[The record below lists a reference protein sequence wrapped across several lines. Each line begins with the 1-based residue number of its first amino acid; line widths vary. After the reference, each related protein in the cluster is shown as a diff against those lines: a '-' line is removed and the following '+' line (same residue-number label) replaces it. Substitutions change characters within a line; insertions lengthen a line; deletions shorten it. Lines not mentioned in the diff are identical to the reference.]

1 MLKLNASYSKKVP
14 ADTEFSSK
22 SFHASLEVEL
32 SDAITPEGIKAK
44 IHETFEL
51 VKASVES
58 EINNT
63 PTQQRQQQE
72 PPSRQNNTQS
82 RPFRGNPANSDAPA
96 SEKQFKLLFDLGNRS
111 GVRVNDLA
119 RERFNVGGYAQLSKG
134 QCSQLIDELVRL
146 SDKAA

>member
-1 MLKLNASYSKKVP
+1 MLKLNASFSKKVP
-14 ADTEFSSK
+14 AETEFSSK

-51 VKASVES
+51 VRASVES
-58 EINNT
+58 EINSV
-63 PTQQRQQQE
+63 PVQPRQPE
-72 PPSRQNNTQS
+72 PVNHQAPAQS
-82 RPFRGNPANSDAPA
+82 RPFRGGSPNSDAPA
-96 SEKQFKLLFDLGNRS
+96 SDKQFKLLFDLGNRS
-111 GVRVNDLA
+111 GVRINDLA
-119 RERFNVGGYAQLSKG
+119 RERFNVGGYAQLNKG

>member
-14 ADTEFSSK
+14 AETEFSSK

-51 VKASVES
+51 VRSSVES
-58 EINNT
+58 EINSV
-63 PTQQRQQQE
+63 PAQQRQA
-72 PPSRQNNTQS
+72 PPVNNQAPAQS

-96 SEKQFKLLFDLGNRS
+96 SDKQFKLLFDLGNRA
-111 GVRVNDLA
+111 GVRINDLV
-119 RERFNVGGYAQLSKG
+119 RERFNVGGYGQLSKG

>member
-1 MLKLNASYSKKVP
+1 MLKLNASFSKKVP
-14 ADTEFSSK
+14 AETEFSSK

-51 VKASVES
+51 VRASVES
-58 EINNT
+58 EINSV
-63 PTQQRQQQE
+63 PVQQRQPE
-72 PPSRQNNTQS
+72 PVNHQNTPQS
-82 RPFRGNPANSDAPA
+82 RPFRGGSANSDAPA
-96 SEKQFKLLFDLGNRS
+96 SDKQFKLLFDLGNRS